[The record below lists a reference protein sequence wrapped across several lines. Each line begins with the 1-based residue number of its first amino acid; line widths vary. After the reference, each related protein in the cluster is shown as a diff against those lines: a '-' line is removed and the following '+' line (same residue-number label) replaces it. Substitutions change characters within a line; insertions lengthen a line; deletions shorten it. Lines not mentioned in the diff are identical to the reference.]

1 MLNQMGINFK
11 GFAVQVQWLFIVPV
25 AWLLVETKY
34 EIGIALASGHFDDDV
49 ESSSKFNRS
58 CFPKGFIFGT
68 AAAAYQV
75 LIVMFSQTE
84 QELFLPRPL
93 DPSVV
98 TKY

>member
-1 MLNQMGINFK
+1 MGINCK
-11 GFAVQVQWLFIVPV
+11 GFAVQVQWLFIVLV
-25 AWLLVETKY
+25 AWLLVETEH

-58 CFPKGFIFGT
+58 CFPEGFIFGT

-84 QELFLPRPL
+84 QEQLLPRPL